1 MKNFSKILLTT
12 AFAIV
17 FLLGANSAA
26 SAANTIKIGYTAPFT
41 GAAAEFGANGWR
53 GIQLA
58 LDDINKNGIM
68 VNGKK
73 YEIEIIR
80 YDSVCTPTEGVAN
93 IRKMVMQDQ
102 VVAILGDHCSSVC
115 NAIAPLSEQFKVP
128 GITVECAADNVT
140 KPGNDFYFRM
150 RPSVGLMAP
159 YASAKIMQ
167 LLHPKTV
174 GFLVVNDDYGLG
186 LATANMKEF
195 DKGGVK
201 TVLNETFERGTTD
214 FSVYLA
220 KVKQAQPDVLLYVGV
235 TSEGAMI
242 LKQARELGITKD
254 IAFVGS
260 EEMGEMELLSL
271 AGPQDAEG
279 TYAISQ
285 WGAVPAELEK
295 RVQDEFG
302 APMHYAILFGYDAL
316 RVVAEAIKRAQSLD
330 PKAIRDAMKQTD
342 MQGLAGR
349 IKFEDFDGYKNQ
361 GKAAPTLIQW
371 KDGKR
376 VPLEK

>member
-1 MKNFSKILLTT
+1 MAKN
-12 AFAIV
+12 
-17 FLLGANSAA
+17 
-26 SAANTIKIGYTAPFT
+26 
-41 GAAAEFGANGWR
+41 
-53 GIQLA
+53 
-58 LDDINKNGIM
+58 
-68 VNGKK
+68 

-93 IRKMVMQDQ
+93 IRKMVMQDH
-102 VVAILGDHCSSVC
+102 VVAIMGDHCSSVC
-115 NAIAPLSEQFKVP
+115 NAIAPLCEQFKVP
-128 GITVECAADNVT
+128 GITIECAADNVT

-159 YASAKIMQ
+159 YASAKIMEI
-167 LLHPKTV
+167 LKPKTV

-186 LATANMKEF
+186 LATANMQEF
-195 DKGGVK
+195 DKLGVK

-214 FSVYLA
+214 FSVYLL
-220 KVKQAQPDVLLYVGV
+220 KTKQAQPDVLLYVGV

-242 LKQARELGITKD
+242 LKQAQELGITKN

-285 WGAVPAELEK
+285 WGAVPAALEK
-295 RVQDEFG
+295 RVEEEFG

-316 RVVAEAIKRAQSLD
+316 RVVAKALESAQSLD
-330 PKAIRDAMKQTD
+330 PKAIRDAMKKTD

-349 IKFEDFDGYKNQ
+349 IIANF
-361 GKAAPTLIQW
+361 T
-371 KDGKR
+371 
-376 VPLEK
+376 